1 MDSKQTS
8 SREISQ
14 ETVVISRSKVELEV
28 ISRNLATFS
37 FENYENHIFRLVL
50 SYPQSREF
58 LNRQD
63 LKEKISEFSSLV
75 LKIDQYAL
83 LFRVNEVSIGQLKD
97 YYLISFTGNVSGEYL
112 EVETTELVM
121 LLTTLLESYFTCVQE
136 NEFLPLYFEVDGQ
149 TIIAPTTKSIG
160 VPQTYDFSVSFK
172 EFITNEAIWNIVDLS
187 GSIIFEAVT
196 SEIGVSVVEG
206 ITESV
211 WESSESLLEAG
222 NEVTSE
228 IVSSGAEIG
237 TEVITSS
244 TEALTGI
251 LELILEFIGELL
263 GGLLG

>member
-14 ETVVISRSKVELEV
+14 ETVVISRSKVKLEV
-28 ISRNLATFS
+28 ISRNLATFC

-83 LFRVNEVSIGQLKD
+83 LFRVNEVSIGQLTD

-160 VPQTYDFSVSFK
+160 VPQAYNFSVSFK
-172 EFITNEAIWNIVDLS
+172 EFITNEAI
-187 GSIIFEAVT
+187 
-196 SEIGVSVVEG
+196 
-206 ITESV
+206 
-211 WESSESLLEAG
+211 
-222 NEVTSE
+222 
-228 IVSSGAEIG
+228 
-237 TEVITSS
+237 
-244 TEALTGI
+244 
-251 LELILEFIGELL
+251 
-263 GGLLG
+263 